1 MGKNALSIARHKAW
15 QIAAIFFAMLLTCV
29 AAQAAEFR
37 ITAYGAKGDGKTI
50 NTSAIQRAIDAAEK
64 AGHGTVVVP
73 PGVYLTGAIF
83 LKSGVNLDVEK
94 GAIIR
99 GVQILADYPEMWTR
113 VAGIE
118 MTWPA
123 ALVNVYEQSG
133 VRIYGQGIIDGNGKF
148 WWDKYWR
155 MRRVY
160 DAEGLRWAVD
170 YDCQRPR
177 LIQIYKSSHV
187 TLQGLRLE
195 RSGFWTVH
203 ICFSTQVVVNGIT
216 IRNNIGGRGPSTDG
230 IDIDSSTH
238 VLVEHCD
245 ISDNDDAICLKAG
258 RDADGLRVNKPT
270 EDVVIRDCIVRD
282 AAAGFTIG
290 SETSGYI
297 RNVLVENITVLAPVP
312 KGIYFKSAKTRGGG
326 IENVRIRDMHMEGV
340 AVPIGVDLN
349 WNQSY
354 SYAHLPAGMKKVPRY
369 WKVLAEPVP
378 LKKGLPHLRD
388 ISISDITATGA
399 RQAFAVKG
407 YEQAPL
413 VNFRFSN
420 IHIQAKTSGSI
431 QDAVNWTFVN
441 THLQIADGSQVN
453 LKDCKNIRGLG
464 QK

>member
-1 MGKNALSIARHKAW
+1 LRAARTIATYGVRQAAV
-15 QIAAIFFAMLLTCV
+15 IAVAIFAACV
-29 AAQAAEFR
+29 GARAAEFR
-37 ITAYGAKGDGKTI
+37 VSAYGAKGDGKTI
-50 NTSAIQRAIDAAEK
+50 DTAAIQRAIDAAEK
-64 AGHGTVVVP
+64 TGHGTVVFT
-73 PGVYLTGAIF
+73 PGVYLTGSIF
-83 LKSGVNLDVEK
+83 LKTGINLRVEK
-94 GAIIR
+94 GAIVR
-99 GVQILADYPEMWTR
+99 GVQTLSAYPEMWTR

-123 ALVNVYEQSG
+123 ALVNVYEQSN
-133 VRIYGQGIIDGNGKF
+133 VRIYGHGIIDGNGKF

-187 TLQGLRLE
+187 SLQGLRLE

-203 ICFSTQVVVNGIT
+203 ICYSTQVVVNGVT

-270 EDVVIRDCIVRD
+270 EDVVIRDSIVRD
-282 AAAGFTIG
+282 GAAGFTIG

-297 RNVLVENITVLAPVP
+297 RNVLVEGITVLAPVP

-326 IENVRIRDMHMEGV
+326 IENVRIRDMRMVGV

-349 WNQSY
+349 WNQTY
-354 SYAHLPAGMKKVPRY
+354 SYAHLPPGMKKVPRY
-369 WKVLAEPVP
+369 WRVLAEPVP
-378 LKKGLPHLRD
+378 LQKGLPHLRD
-388 ISISDITATGA
+388 ISISDISATRA

-407 YEQAPL
+407 YPQAPL
-413 VNFRFSN
+413 ENFNFKN
-420 IHIQAKTSGSI
+420 IRIQARTAGSI
-431 QDAVNWTFVN
+431 QDAANWTFVD
-441 THLQIADGSQVN
+441 TRVQVGDGSRVKLN
-453 LKDCKNIRGLG
+453 DCQNIRGLG
-464 QK
+464 KN